1 MNCLL
6 RLVVLAESEKA
17 RLVRA
22 SETIETTRLSHARAP
37 SPALRRR
44 LGEPLA
50 GQTPTAADDC
60 LLTILIPCLNE
71 AETLARCIHHALAFL
86 ADAGVA
92 GEVLV
97 ADNGSTD
104 GSQAIA
110 TALGARVIPISVR
123 GYGGALAGGIA
134 AARGRYVI
142 MGDADDSYDLRN
154 LDAFLAEL
162 RGGADLVMGNRFRGG
177 IGAGAM
183 PFLHRYLGNP
193 ALTAVGRLLFRS
205 PVRDFHC
212 GLRGFDR
219 DLILGLGL
227 RTTGMEFASEMIV
240 RASLTGL
247 AIREV
252 PTILRKDGRS
262 RPPHLRTWRDGW
274 RHLRFLLLHSPRW
287 MFLYPG
293 LALFLGGALPA
304 LALLGGPR
312 HLTPNLSFD
321 VHTFVVACFAM
332 LVGIQIVTFG
342 MIGRRYAARQGLLPG
357 SRHDRVLGAL
367 SLETLLAV
375 ALLLLAAGGS
385 GIGWSVLAWGRTGFG
400 PLADGA
406 LLRPMILSACSV
418 AASVQ
423 LAFSAF
429 LLGIL
434 ELPGGDARSRLTGL
448 REAIGA
454 VET

>member
-1 MNCLL
+1 MGG
-6 RLVVLAESEKA
+6 RD
-17 RLVRA
+17 
-22 SETIETTRLSHARAP
+22 IETTRLSYARAHRATLHP
-37 SPALRRR
+37 GPDHDHDHGERT
-44 LGEPLA
+44 LGP
-50 GQTPTAADDC
+50 GNGC

-71 AETLARCIHHALAFL
+71 AETLATCIRHALAYL
-86 ADAGVA
+86 AAAGVT

-97 ADNGSTD
+97 ADNGSSD

-110 TALGARVIPISVR
+110 AALGARVVPVPER

-142 MGDADDSYDLRN
+142 MADADDSYDLRN

-162 RGGADLVMGNRFRGG
+162 RCGADLVMGNRFRGG
-177 IGAGAM
+177 IEAGAM
-183 PFLHRYLGNP
+183 PPLHRYLGNP
-193 ALTAVGRLLFRS
+193 VLTAIGRLLFRS

-219 DLILGLGL
+219 ARILGLGL
-227 RTTGMEFASEMIV
+227 RTTGMEFASEMVV
-240 RASLTGL
+240 RASLSGL
-247 AIREV
+247 TIREV

-293 LALFLGGALPA
+293 LALILGGAVPA
-304 LALLGGPR
+304 LALLGGPVHLTR
-312 HLTPNLSFD
+312 HLSLD
-321 VHTFVVACFAM
+321 VHTFVVACVTM

-342 MIGRRYAARQGLLPG
+342 MIARRYAARQGLLPG
-357 SRHDRVLGAL
+357 GHGRVLGAL
-367 SLETLLAV
+367 SLETLLAA
-375 ALLLLAAGGS
+375 ALFLLTTGGL
-385 GIGWSVLAWGRTGFG
+385 GIGWSLLAWGRVGFG
-400 PLADGA
+400 ELAGGA
-406 LLRPMILSACSV
+406 LLRPMILSTCSI
-418 AASVQ
+418 AAAVQ

-429 LLGIL
+429 LLGML
-434 ELPGGDARSRLTGL
+434 ELPGGDARARLSGL

>member
-1 MNCLL
+1 MA
-6 RLVVLAESEKA
+6 RKA
-17 RLVRA
+17 RPARA
-22 SETIETTRLSHARAP
+22 RETIETPRLSHARAHD
-37 SPALRRR
+37 PAARF
-44 LGEPLA
+44 GVET
-50 GQTPTAADDC
+50 GTGDAARAAPGPDC

-71 AETLARCIHHALAFL
+71 AETLAACIRHALAYL
-86 ADAGVA
+86 AESGVA

-110 TALGARVIPISVR
+110 AALGARVIPVAVR

-154 LDAFLAEL
+154 LDAFVAEL
-162 RGGADLVMGNRFRGG
+162 RAGADLVMGNRFRGG
-177 IGAGAM
+177 IGAGSM

-193 ALTAVGRLLFRS
+193 VLTAIGRLLFRS

-219 DLILGLGL
+219 ARILGLGL
-227 RTTGMEFASEMIV
+227 RTTGMEFASEMVV
-240 RASLTGL
+240 RASLAGL
-247 AIREV
+247 VIREV
-252 PTILRKDGRS
+252 PTTLRKDGRS

-293 LALFLGGALPA
+293 LALFLGGAVPA

-312 HLTPNLSFD
+312 HIGPHLSLD
-321 VHTFVVACFAM
+321 IHTFVVACVAM

-342 MIGRRYAARQGLLPG
+342 MIARRYAARQGLLPG
-357 SRHDRVLGAL
+357 GRHGRVLGAL
-367 SLETLLAV
+367 SLETLLIA
-375 ALLLLAAGGS
+375 ALLLLAAGGA
-385 GIGWSVLAWGRTGFG
+385 GIGWSVLAWSRTGFG
-400 PLADGA
+400 ELAGGA
-406 LLRPMILSACSV
+406 LLRPLILSACSV

-434 ELPGGDARSRLTGL
+434 ELPGGDARARLASL
-448 REAIGA
+448 HAAIGA
-454 VET
+454 VEA